1 MSRDYLIIVS
11 GLPRSG
17 TSLVMQMLEIGGI
30 PILKDSER
38 LPDEHNPYG
47 YFEYQPINNLNE
59 TTDISYL
66 QKYKGYAIKIVSPI
80 LAKITFSFPAKV
92 IFLKRPLP
100 EVIISQQK
108 MAQKRN
114 GIQITSVDTNH
125 LLIIFEK
132 HIRQTINSLYQ
143 NPNLKVLEVNFPEI
157 FSNPKYIIDSI
168 NTFLDG
174 NLDINKMY
182 TVINPELYRN
192 KIID

>member
-1 MSRDYLIIVS
+1 MNRDYLIIVS

-17 TSLVMQMLEIGGI
+17 TSLLMQMLENGGI

-47 YFEYQPINNLNE
+47 YFEYQPINNLNVIA
-59 TTDISYL
+59 DISYL
-66 QKYKGYAIKIVSPI
+66 QNYKGYAIKIVSPI
-80 LAKITFSFPAKV
+80 LVKITISFPARV

-100 EVIISQQK
+100 EVILSQQK

-114 GIQITSVDTNH
+114 DQQSAPIDTNR

-132 HIRQTINSLYQ
+132 HIRQTINSLYR

-157 FSNPKYIIDSI
+157 FSNPKYIIDSV

-174 NLDINKMY
+174 NLDTNKMY
-182 TVINPELYRN
+182 TSISPELYRN
-192 KIID
+192 KIER

>member
-1 MSRDYLIIVS
+1 MNRDYLIIVS

-17 TSLVMQMLEIGGI
+17 TSLLMQMLEIGGI

-47 YFEYQPINNLNE
+47 YFEYQFVNNLNV
-59 TTDISYL
+59 TSNISYL

-80 LAKITFSFPAKV
+80 LAKISISFPARV

-100 EVIISQQK
+100 EVILSQQK
-108 MAQKRN
+108 MARKRSDN
-114 GIQITSVDTNH
+114 QFTFIDTNR

-132 HIRQTINSLYQ
+132 HIQQTINSLAQ

-157 FSNPKYIIDSI
+157 FSNPKYIIDSV

-174 NLDINKMY
+174 GLDINKMY
-182 TVINPELYRN
+182 TSIKPELYRN
-192 KIID
+192 RIEK